1 MSIFIVSQSDQ
12 SRNYNL
18 VSKENKRLLMKT
30 FGQRLE
36 EKLQELGISMS
47 ELARRTGLSKSV
59 ISNTIN
65 NPNREMRVS
74 SLISIA
80 RVLKV
85 DPIWLY
91 TGRSSGDLLNDI
103 QFNSDKVPVWTLDD
117 VGNLATDMLPNMN
130 SGRYVVAEN
139 QSHSIAI
146 EATNDHLSKSGIVA
160 GDICIFSLADRTP
173 EEGAVMLIRLEKN
186 DQARLL
192 RAMSGID
199 GWVYGVDDPRLGT
212 VTSSEAIV
220 LGKLSELRRNEIK

>member
-1 MSIFIVSQSDQ
+1 MSIISVSQRDQ
-12 SRNYNL
+12 QQNYNL
-18 VSKENKRLLMKT
+18 VSKENERLLMKT

-80 RVLKV
+80 KVLKV

-91 TGRSSGDLLNDI
+91 SGRSSGDLLNDI
-103 QFNSDKVPVWTLDD
+103 QFNSDKVPVWTVSD
-117 VGNLATDMLPNMN
+117 VENLATDMMPNMD

-146 EATNDHLSKSGIVA
+146 ESNNDHLSKSGIVA
-160 GDICIFSLADRTP
+160 GDICIINLAERTP
-173 EEGAVMLIRLEKN
+173 EDGAVMLIQLAKSG
-186 DQARLL
+186 QARLL
-192 RAMSGID
+192 RAMAGID

-212 VTSSEAIV
+212 VTSSEATV
-220 LGKLSELRRNEIK
+220 LGKLSELRRSEIK

>member
-1 MSIFIVSQSDQ
+1 
-12 SRNYNL
+12 
-18 VSKENKRLLMKT
+18 MKT
-30 FGQRLE
+30 FGQRLDE
-36 EKLQELGISMS
+36 MLQEHGISMS

-80 RVLKV
+80 KVLKV

-91 TGRSSGDLLNDI
+91 SGRSSSDLLNDI
-103 QFNSDKVPVWTLDD
+103 QFNSDKVPVWSIAD
-117 VGNLATDMLPNMN
+117 VEKLATDMMPNMD

-146 EATNDHLSKSGIVA
+146 ESNNDHLSKSGIVS
-160 GDICIFSLADRTP
+160 GDICIINLADREP
-173 EEGAVMLIRLEKN
+173 DDGAVMLVRLKSG
-186 DQARLL
+186 QARLL
-192 RAMSGID
+192 RAMAGID

-212 VTSSEAIV
+212 VTKDEAVV
-220 LGKLSELRRNEIK
+220 LGKLSELRRSEIK

>member
-1 MSIFIVSQSDQ
+1 
-12 SRNYNL
+12 
-18 VSKENKRLLMKT
+18 MKT
-30 FGQRLE
+30 FGQRLDE
-36 EKLQELGISMS
+36 MLQEHGISMS

-80 RVLKV
+80 KVLKV

-91 TGRSSGDLLNDI
+91 SGRSSSDLLNDI
-103 QFNSDKVPVWTLDD
+103 QFNSDKVPVWAIAD
-117 VGNLATDMLPNMN
+117 VEKLATDMMPNMD

-146 EATNDHLSKSGIVA
+146 ESNNDHLSKSGIVS
-160 GDICIFSLADRTP
+160 GDICIINLADREP
-173 EEGAVMLIRLEKN
+173 DDGAVMLVRLKN
-186 DQARLL
+186 GQARLL
-192 RAMSGID
+192 RAMAGID

-212 VTSSEAIV
+212 VTKDEAVV
-220 LGKLSELRRNEIK
+220 LGKLSELRRSEIK

>member
-1 MSIFIVSQSDQ
+1 
-12 SRNYNL
+12 
-18 VSKENKRLLMKT
+18 MKT

-36 EKLQELGISMS
+36 EKLQDLNISMS

-80 RVLKV
+80 KVLKV

-91 TGRSSGDLLNDI
+91 SGRRGSTFSTFDPIWLYSGRSSGDLLNDI
-103 QFNSDKVPVWTLDD
+103 QFNSDKVPVWTLSD
-117 VGNLATDMLPNMN
+117 VENLATEMLPNMD

-146 EATNDHLSKSGIVA
+146 ESNNDHLSKSGIVV
-160 GDICIFSLADRTP
+160 GDICIINLADRAP
-173 EEGAVMLIRLEKN
+173 EDGAVMLIQLAKSG
-186 DQARLL
+186 QARLL
-192 RAMSGID
+192 RAMAGID

-212 VTSSEAIV
+212 VTSNEVTV
-220 LGKLSELRRNEIK
+220 LGKLSELRRREIK

>member
-1 MSIFIVSQSDQ
+1 MSITSVPQSDRQ
-12 SRNYNL
+12 GNYNL
-18 VSKENKRLLMKT
+18 VSKENKRLWMKT

-80 RVLKV
+80 KVLRV

-103 QFNSDKVPVWTLDD
+103 QFNSDKVPVWSLAD
-117 VGNLATDMLPNMN
+117 VENLATDMMPNMD
-130 SGRYVVAEN
+130 SGKYLVAEN

-146 EATNDHLSKSGIVA
+146 EANNDHLSKSGVVA
-160 GDICIFSLADRTP
+160 GDMCIINLADR
-173 EEGAVMLIRLEKN
+173 ELEDGAVMLIRLSKSG
-186 DQARLL
+186 QARLL
-192 RAMSGID
+192 RAMAGID

-212 VTSSEAIV
+212 VTSDEAIV
-220 LGKLSELRRNEIK
+220 LGKLSELRRSEIK

>member
-1 MSIFIVSQSDQ
+1 
-12 SRNYNL
+12 
-18 VSKENKRLLMKT
+18 MKT
-30 FGQRLE
+30 YGQRLE
-36 EKLQELGISMS
+36 EQLQELNISMS

-80 RVLKV
+80 RVLRV

-91 TGRSSGDLLNDI
+91 TGRSSGELLNDI
-103 QFNSDKVPVWTLDD
+103 QFNSDKVPVWTLAD
-117 VGNLATDMLPNMN
+117 VGSLATDMLPNMD

-146 EATNDHLSKSGIVA
+146 ESTNDHLSKSGIVA

-173 EEGAVMLIRLEKN
+173 EEGAVMLIRLEKSG
-186 DQARLL
+186 QARLL

-212 VTSSEAIV
+212 VTSDEAIV
-220 LGKLSELRRNEIK
+220 LGKLSELRRSEIK